1 MAKTPKDFSGKNK
14 TKDTYDKDWVF
25 HDGAWQTKKQRKSAI
40 AGQKEA
46 KAYLAGINGSAPTS
60 TMKPPSIGGTGTM
73 VPIPGSTGPSFA
85 PGNKPLEI
93 TGTGNTPAWWMGQA
107 IANPDENQAFANA
120 ANAIMP
126 LLSPE
131 DAMNMGGYLAT
142 NYKDQFGQY
151 ANLKLPIP
159 TELTNERNQYL
170 SSQRAQQAVSLLNR
184 MQTAAGGDQSRFGK
198 GYDFL
203 RNAIN
208 LLNKFQTNGSPMTRE
223 QYAQFQNAFQGLQSG
238 AGKDI
243 QAYANLAQ
251 MFSLPSFTA
260 GPLVSN
266 NPNAKLIP

>member
-1 MAKTPKDFSGKNK
+1 MAKTPKDFSGQNK
-14 TKDTYDKDWVF
+14 KSDTYDKDWVF
-25 HDGAWQTKKQRKSAI
+25 HNGAWQTKRQRKSDI
-40 AGQKEA
+40 AGQKQQ
-46 KAYLAGINGSAPTS
+46 KAYLAGINNPATPAAAS
-60 TMKPPSIGGTGTM
+60 TTGTGAM
-73 VPIPGSTGPSFA
+73 VPIPGTATNASWT
-85 PGNKPLEI
+85 KPI
-93 TGTGNTPAWWMGQA
+93 SVTNSAANTPSWWMGQA

-159 TELTNERNQYL
+159 TELTNERNEYL
-170 SSQRAQQAVSLLNR
+170 SSQRAQQAIGLLDR
-184 MQTAAGGDQSRFGK
+184 MQAAAGGDQSRFGK

>member
-1 MAKTPKDFSGKNK
+1 MAKTPKDFSGQNK
-14 TKDTYDKDWVF
+14 KSDAYDKDWVF
-25 HDGAWQTKKQRKSAI
+25 HNGAWQTKRQRKSDI
-40 AGQKEA
+40 AGQKQQ
-46 KAYLAGINGSAPTS
+46 KAYLAGINNPATPTAAAAA
-60 TMKPPSIGGTGTM
+60 TTGTGAM
-73 VPIPGSTGPSFA
+73 VPIPGAPTGA
-85 PGNKPLEI
+85 AWTKPI
-93 TGTGNTPAWWMGQA
+93 PVTNSVANTPAWWMGQA

-159 TELTNERNQYL
+159 TELTNERNEYL
-170 SSQRAQQAVSLLNR
+170 SSQRAQQAIGLLDR

>member
-1 MAKTPKDFSGKNK
+1 MAETPKKDFAGKNK
-14 TKDTYDKDWVF
+14 NKDTYDKDWVF
-25 HDGAWQTKKQRKSAI
+25 HDGAWQTKRQRKSDI
-40 AGQKEA
+40 AGHKQQ
-46 KAYLAGINGSAPTS
+46 KAYLAGINNPAAATS
-60 TMKPPSIGGTGTM
+60 PMKLPGTGAM
-73 VPIPGSTGPSFA
+73 VPIPGTGTSFA
-85 PGNKPLEI
+85 PGNKPLAI
-93 TGTGNTPAWWMGQA
+93 TGEGNTPAWWMGQA

-159 TELTNERNQYL
+159 TELTNERNEYL
-170 SSQRAQQAVSLLNR
+170 SSQRAQQAIGLLDR

>member
-1 MAKTPKDFSGKNK
+1 
-14 TKDTYDKDWVF
+14 
-25 HDGAWQTKKQRKSAI
+25 
-40 AGQKEA
+40 
-46 KAYLAGINGSAPTS
+46 
-60 TMKPPSIGGTGTM
+60 M